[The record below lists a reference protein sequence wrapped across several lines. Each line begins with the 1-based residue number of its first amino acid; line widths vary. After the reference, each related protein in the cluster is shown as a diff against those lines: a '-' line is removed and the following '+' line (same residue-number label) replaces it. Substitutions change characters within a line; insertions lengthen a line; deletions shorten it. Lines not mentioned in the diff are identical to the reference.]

1 MPNILPIHLLMVVVP
16 TVVEHPNDLSYG
28 KQNFSLHCYFFLGK
42 VFVLK
47 NIYLKKMNQNK
58 KYKINIIILCTN
70 VPKVIIS
77 QIRTA
82 KDQTSLWIENLCS
95 IRDSGDIHLTGR

>member
-16 TVVEHPNDLSYG
+16 VMVEHPNDLSYG

-47 NIYLKKMNQNK
+47 KYIFKKKELK
-58 KYKINIIILCTN
+58 
-70 VPKVIIS
+70 
-77 QIRTA
+77 
-82 KDQTSLWIENLCS
+82 
-95 IRDSGDIHLTGR
+95 